1 MPDFAH
7 RLLHFLQHFPLPG
20 PLPVEVQA
28 LSPYQD
34 TAVYTLLAQFAEQY
48 YAGEQ
53 PRVAVLGINPG
64 RLGNGRTGIAF
75 TDPAA
80 LTLHCGIRHELP
92 LKQPELSSQF
102 IYKAI
107 SELGGPTEF
116 YRHFYLGSIYPL
128 VLLRE
133 GRNYNYYDS
142 PAVTR
147 ALWDDMRQSLRQL
160 VQEVS
165 VRTDVVVCLG
175 RRNATFLRK
184 LNDEL
189 QLFDKILVLDHPR
202 YLMQYRRRE
211 LNENVAHY
219 AEILGQCLS
228 PTNNL

>member
-7 RLLHFLQHFPLPG
+7 RLLHFLQSFSLPDL
-20 PLPVEVQA
+20 LPEEVQA

-34 TAVYTLLAQFAEQY
+34 PAVSPLLAQFAAQY
-48 YAGEQ
+48 YAGEG

-102 IYKAI
+102 IYKVVA
-107 SELGGPTEF
+107 ELGGPMEF
-116 YRHFYLGSIYPL
+116 YRHFYLGSIYPM

-160 VQEVS
+160 VQEVG

-175 RRNATFLRK
+175 QRNATFLHK

-189 QLFDKILVLDHPR
+189 KLFAEILVLDHPR

-219 AEILGQCLS
+219 AKILGQCLPHNS
-228 PTNNL
+228 